1 MVYKSIQRLSTFK
14 MSQFVLSIVDNIGK
28 VPDLPQH
35 IILEFLGYKFH
46 HGSYSK
52 QFPRKMEIYELL
64 MERTQI
70 IQVGGYNRVVFDIK
84 FMDFRNHYAV
94 KTMRVFYPLNDK
106 NLCYISYMHYA
117 IEFDDSRH
125 LIFI

>member
-1 MVYKSIQRLSTFK
+1 

-46 HGSYSK
+46 HGNYSK

-70 IQVGGYNRVVFDIK
+70 IHSGKYNIVVFDIK
-84 FMDFRNHYAV
+84 FMDHRNNYVV
-94 KTMRVFYPLNDK
+94 KTMEICYTSNDK
-106 NLCYISYMHYA
+106 NVCYIFYRHYA

-125 LIFI
+125 FYYIN